1 MSATCRA
8 CYFNFKQV
16 SARRIECDEVTLCP
30 LHAQTEALLEALEEL
45 YTYQNGCPLPSYER
59 GWNNAM
65 QLAQQALAATQT
77 KETS

>member
-1 MSATCRA
+1 MSATCL
-8 CYFNFKQV
+8 
-16 SARRIECDEVTLCP
+16 ECTPVQDATLVELCP
-30 LHAQTEALLEALEEL
+30 LHEHAKALREALEEL